1 MLLIFWSSFAVFVC
15 FEGSNLLV
23 PILHSNFL
31 VLRSDF
37 FFLFF
42 VCTRHIR
49 LYRVQTVGIGSHF
62 CKVSLWSSCWDLAI

>member
-1 MLLIFWSSFAVFVC
+1 MLLIFWPSFAVFVC

-37 FFLFF
+37 FLYVLGILDCTEYRLWGLEAIF
-42 VCTRHIR
+42 VKFPCG
-49 LYRVQTVGIGSHF
+49 VPVGI
-62 CKVSLWSSCWDLAI
+62 